1 MDMIMSL
8 LHSFYCWRRWAEARP
23 WGCWAVCCAASPWG
37 IMWPG
42 TISIT
47 SGTIPMGGT
56 AMFALLAMAGDLG
69 GSIGPYM
76 AGLVTQSAGDNL
88 KSGMLA
94 AAVFPVILVAAILLL
109 RRMKRRG

>member
-1 MDMIMSL
+1 MLASL
-8 LHSFYCWRRWAEARP
+8 GESPALGLL
-23 WGCWAVCCAASPWG
+23 GCVLCGFSVG

-42 TISIT
+42 PISIT

-56 AMFALLAMAGDLG
+56 TMFALLAMAGDLG
-69 GSIGPYM
+69 GSIGPYVV
-76 AGLVTQSAGDNL
+76 GLVTQSAGDNL

>member
-1 MDMIMSL
+1 MLASL
-8 LHSFYCWRRWAEARP
+8 GGSPVLGLL
-23 WGCWAVCCAASPWG
+23 GCVLCGFSVG

-56 AMFALLAMAGDLG
+56 AMFALLAVAGGLG
-69 GSIGPYM
+69 GSIGPYVV
-76 AGLVTQSAGDNL
+76 GLVTQNAGDNL

-94 AAVFPVILVAAILLL
+94 GAVFPVILVAAILLL

>member
-1 MDMIMSL
+1 
-8 LHSFYCWRRWAEARP
+8 
-23 WGCWAVCCAASPWG
+23 
-37 IMWPG
+37 MWPG

-47 SGTIPMGGT
+47 SGAIPMGGT

-69 GSIGPYM
+69 GSIGPYVV
-76 AGLVTQSAGDNL
+76 GLVTQSAGDNL

-94 AAVFPVILVAAILLL
+94 GAVFPVILVAAILLL